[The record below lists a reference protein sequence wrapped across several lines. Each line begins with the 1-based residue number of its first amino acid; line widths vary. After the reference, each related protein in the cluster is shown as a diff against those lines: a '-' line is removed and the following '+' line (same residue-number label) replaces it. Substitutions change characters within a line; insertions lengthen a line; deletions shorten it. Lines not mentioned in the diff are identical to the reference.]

1 MVGRHAKS
9 GKKSMEPHFQDS
21 VILEAQI
28 RECFGRVVYAT
39 KAHEKSADACTHR
52 LAWIKGVQIV
62 LAALTTGGLL
72 VAVFGDPKVSQIA
85 TISAT
90 VVSTLL
96 LAINSYMK
104 DVDPG
109 QQAEKHKKTA
119 SELWNVRESYLSL
132 LTDIRGGV
140 ITGENARK
148 KRDDLQAHLVE
159 VYASAPRTTKSA
171 YQAASVGLK
180 HQEELTFRDEEID
193 KFLPAALR
201 FGKSES
207 RGTNT
212 NAQPGS

>member
-1 MVGRHAKS
+1 
-9 GKKSMEPHFQDS
+9 MEQHSQDS
-21 VILEAQI
+21 AILEAQI
-28 RECFGRVVYAT
+28 RECFGRVVYST

-52 LAWIKGVQIV
+52 LAWIKGFQIV

-72 VAVFGDPKVSQIA
+72 VAVFGDPKVSQLA

-96 LAINSYMK
+96 LTINSYMK

-132 LTDIRGGV
+132 LTDIRGGAV
-140 ITGENARK
+140 TGDDARK

-159 VYASAPRTTKSA
+159 VYASAPRTKKSA
-171 YQAASVGLK
+171 YQEASVGLK
-180 HQEELTFRDEEID
+180 NREELTFRDEEID
-193 KFLPAALR
+193 KFLPVALR
-201 FGKSES
+201 CGKSKPS
-207 RGTNT
+207 GANT
-212 NAQPGS
+212 NAQQGS